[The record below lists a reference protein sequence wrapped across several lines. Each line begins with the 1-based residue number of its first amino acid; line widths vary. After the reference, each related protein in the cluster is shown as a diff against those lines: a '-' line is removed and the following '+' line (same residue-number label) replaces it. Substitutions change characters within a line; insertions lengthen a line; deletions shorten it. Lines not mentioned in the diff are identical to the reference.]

1 MALISNVFGKMKMD
15 MKLTPR
21 ETRINPRPLSMNKLD
36 LLDQSIL
43 SSVGQIKDMS
53 QFKNM
58 DNNNV
63 LGSFRPDN
71 KQEVSKKELSPNY
84 LPKEVMKGKEL
95 RAHEIKR
102 VNEPMNKFEDWL
114 ILGGIIIAI
123 GLFLRLKD

>member
-15 MKLTPR
+15 INLPPR
-21 ETRINPRPLSMNKLD
+21 ENRMNPRPLSMNKLD
-36 LLDQSIL
+36 TFDQSIL
-43 SSVGQIKDMS
+43 SSVGQMKDMS
-53 QFKNM
+53 QFKNVE
-58 DNNNV
+58 NNNV

-71 KQEVSKKELSPNY
+71 KPEVSKNELSPNY

-102 VNEPMNKFEDWL
+102 VDEPMNKFEDWL

-123 GLFLRLKD
+123 GFFLRLKD

>member
-15 MKLTPR
+15 MNLPPR
-21 ETRINPRPLSMNKLD
+21 ETRMNPRPLSMNKLNT
-36 LLDQSIL
+36 LDQSIL

-53 QFKNM
+53 QFKNV

-71 KQEVSKKELSPNY
+71 KPEVSKKELSPNY

-114 ILGGIIIAI
+114 IFGGIIIAV